1 MADSLRDYLA
11 ATEAAG
17 PLLAHAALLRKLA
30 AVYRRVVPGHLAE
43 SSRVANYRAQSRTLV
58 VLAETGAVAAKLRQM
73 APSVATELARHGY
86 DCTTVHVRVQA
97 RPAVFAVVGRPP
109 CGRPLSPSA
118 CDRLRALSESLPP
131 SPLREAL
138 ERLLQRAIRQE

>member
-11 ATEAAG
+11 AAEVAG
-17 PLLAHAALLRKLA
+17 PLLAHAALLGKLA

-73 APSVATELARHGY
+73 APSVAAELTRHGY

-97 RPAVFAVVGRPP
+97 RAAASGVVGRPP

-118 CDRLRALSESLPP
+118 CDLLRALSESLSP
-131 SPLREAL
+131 SPLRAAL
-138 ERLLQRAIRQE
+138 ERLVQRAVRQE